1 MSTGPLELGGDF
13 AQDVDALGLETAQDG
28 KRVGFGRHSFT
39 ASLAGATFTMMPMGQ
54 IADRVIVR
62 TVGLLKRQPGAF
74 RFVKKHLSGT
84 LLHRMVQQAKRSAE
98 SQPTPAAPDPAPSGG
113 HWDRTV
119 AAVESKELKGWLDW
133 EFIEVEHIRP
143 QLSGDKARYY
153 LQHFFGNHLPRMPV
167 ERALSLGCGGGN
179 LERALIKLKAA
190 SAIDAYDAS
199 PESIRLA
206 NELAHEEGLAGCLRY
221 EVADI
226 NRLELPARAYDF
238 VVAKMSLHHFEDL
251 DHVYAQIS
259 RSLKPGGVF
268 MFNEYVGPTRYQWTD
283 VQLELMNRVL
293 EILPARLRRSA
304 LTGEALPEIT
314 RPTIDEMIRMDPT
327 EAVNSS
333 QIIPLLAKHFEVV
346 ELRRYGGTL
355 LHVLLNHVMANFD
368 VKDENQAALLKMIF
382 LYEQTLVEKG
392 VIESDFCYVVARP
405 LST

>member
-1 MSTGPLELGGDF
+1 
-13 AQDVDALGLETAQDG
+13 
-28 KRVGFGRHSFT
+28 
-39 ASLAGATFTMMPMGQ
+39 MGQ

-62 TVGLLKRQPGAF
+62 TVGLLKSKPGAF

-84 LLHRMVQQAKRSAE
+84 LVHRMVQKAKRSVE
-98 SQPTPAAPDPAPSGG
+98 VMPAAPAPGVAAAPSTPPAEGG

-143 QLSGDKARYY
+143 QLSGDRSLYY
-153 LQHFFGNHLPRMPV
+153 LQHFFRKHLPAMPV
-167 ERALSLGCGGGN
+167 DKALSLGCGGGN
-179 LERALIKLKAA
+179 LERALIQLKAA
-190 SAIDAYDAS
+190 KSIDAYDAS

-206 NELAHEEGLAGCLRY
+206 NELAARDGLSARLRY

-251 DHVYAQIS
+251 DHVYSQIA

-268 MFNEYVGPTRYQWTD
+268 MFNEYVGPTRFQWTD
-283 VQLELMNRVL
+283 AQLELMNRVL
-293 EILPARLRRSA
+293 H
-304 LTGEALPEIT
+304 ALPPRLQYSAVNGDTLREIT
-314 RPTIDEMIRMDPT
+314 RPTIDEMIAMDPT
-327 EAVNSS
+327 EAVNSAE
-333 QIIPLLAKHFEVV
+333 IIPLLGKHFEVL

-355 LHVLLNHVMANFD
+355 LHVLLNHVMSNFD
-368 VKDENQAALLKMIF
+368 VKNDTEASLLKMIF

-392 VIESDFCYVVARP
+392 VLDSDFCYVVARP
-405 LST
+405 KVVAH